1 MSENTIKTTQKHGNV
16 CKNENK
22 SLRTYQCIINTMS
35 ENTIKTIQ
43 RHVYTHTYIGTHTKE
58 NPHCALIHSRYQ
70 VCEENSGVKLPTLTV
85 RGDLSIH
92 PAYGAAPLWLSQR
105 YGYTHHGYTMHI
117 QRKAAHDGIFKYND
131 FVFGG
136 PAILR

>member
-43 RHVYTHTYIGTHTKE
+43 RDVHTYADIYRHTHQRK
-58 NPHCALIHSRYQ
+58 PQCALMHSRYQ
-70 VCEENSGVKLPTLTV
+70 VYKENSGVKLPTLTV

-92 PAYGAAPLWLSQR
+92 TAYGAAPAVCLSQR
-105 YGYTHHGYTMHI
+105 YEYTHHGYTMHI
-117 QRKAAHDGIFKYND
+117 QKNSTRWNFQI
-131 FVFGG
+131 
-136 PAILR
+136 